1 MHKLYPSEIITDH
14 ASKHTCRH
22 TVNAAGETVTGD
34 KMADTGNGVGVCVWK
49 LTNSRSDFE
58 VITRN
63 RK

>member
-1 MHKLYPSEIITDH
+1 MHKLDPSEIITDH

-22 TVNAAGETVTGD
+22 TVNAAGKLLQATRWRIQETGEAY
-34 KMADTGNGVGVCVWK
+34 KISK
-49 LTNSRSDFE
+49 SRSGFE